1 MGAFIFFLSSM
12 YISLYINI
20 LRGTMKNSLSPST
33 PMGTT
38 DWHGLTKREYVETE
52 GVGAW
57 INKYGA
63 KSERH
68 YKDLAFMKM
77 SAYEYVRAALV
88 QPRRQVLVEQ
98 LAGHME
104 NYLLRS
110 K

>member
-1 MGAFIFFLSSM
+1 
-12 YISLYINI
+12 
-20 LRGTMKNSLSPST
+20 MKNSLSPST

-68 YKDLAFMKM
+68 YKNLAHMKM
-77 SAYEYVRAALV
+77 SAYEYVCAALV

>member
-1 MGAFIFFLSSM
+1 
-12 YISLYINI
+12 
-20 LRGTMKNSLSPST
+20 MKKSIPQST

-52 GVGAW
+52 EMGAR

-68 YKDLAFMKM
+68 YKDLSYMKM
-77 SAYEYVRAALV
+77 SAYEYVGAALV
-88 QPRRQVLVEQ
+88 QPKRQALVEQ
-98 LAGHME
+98 LVVHME

>member
-1 MGAFIFFLSSM
+1 M
-12 YISLYINI
+12 YILLYINI
-20 LRGTMKNSLSPST
+20 LRGTMKNPLSPSM

-52 GVGAW
+52 GMAAW
-57 INKYGA
+57 INKYGT

-68 YKDLAFMKM
+68 FKDLAYMKM
-77 SAYEYVRAALV
+77 SAYEYVRASLV

-98 LAGHME
+98 LVGHME

>member
-1 MGAFIFFLSSM
+1 
-12 YISLYINI
+12 
-20 LRGTMKNSLSPST
+20 MKNSLSPST

-52 GVGAW
+52 GMGAR

-68 YKDLAFMKM
+68 FKDLAYLKM
-77 SAYEYVRAALV
+77 SAYEYVGAALV
-88 QPRRQVLVEQ
+88 QPKRQALVEQ
-98 LAGHME
+98 LVVHME

>member
-1 MGAFIFFLSSM
+1 MNILL
-12 YISLYINI
+12 YISI
-20 LRGTMKNSLSPST
+20 LRGAMKNPLSPSM

-38 DWHGLTKREYVETE
+38 DWHGLTKREYVETK
-52 GVGAW
+52 GMSAW

-68 YKDLAFMKM
+68 YKDLAYMKM
-77 SAYEYVRAALV
+77 SAYEYVRAALI

-98 LAGHME
+98 LAVHME

>member
-1 MGAFIFFLSSM
+1 
-12 YISLYINI
+12 
-20 LRGTMKNSLSPST
+20 MKNSLSPST

-77 SAYEYVRAALV
+77 SAYKYVRAALV

>member
-1 MGAFIFFLSSM
+1 
-12 YISLYINI
+12 
-20 LRGTMKNSLSPST
+20 MKNSLSPSM

-38 DWHGLTKREYVETE
+38 DWHGLTKWEYVETK
-52 GVGAW
+52 GMGAR

-68 YKDLAFMKM
+68 YKNLAHMKM
-77 SAYEYVRAALV
+77 SAYEYVCAALV
-88 QPRRQVLVEQ
+88 QPRRQVLVQQ